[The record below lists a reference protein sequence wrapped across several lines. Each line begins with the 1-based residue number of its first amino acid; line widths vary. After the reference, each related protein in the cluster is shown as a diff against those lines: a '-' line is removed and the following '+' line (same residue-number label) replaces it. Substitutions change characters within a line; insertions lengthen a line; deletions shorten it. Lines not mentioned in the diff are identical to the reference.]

1 MLEVGMATNLPFLFA
16 QLRFWIVVLVC
27 LLTSL
32 SAQAPPGHE
41 DGGDFTWTY
50 EHAVRH
56 PWATFVTIAVAGLL
70 AWGLVRMLRQAQP
83 ALKAGADRNPAVGTL
98 S

>member
-1 MLEVGMATNLPFLFA
+1 MATNLPYLFA

-32 SAQAPPGHE
+32 SAQAHPGH
-41 DGGDFTWTY
+41 DGHEEGGEFTWTY

-56 PWATFVTIAVAGLL
+56 PWATLLVVAVGGLL
-70 AWGLVRMLRQAQP
+70 VWGLFRMLRQARQP
-83 ALKAGADRNPAVGTL
+83 LKGDATRSQAVGTL